1 MAAEGATRM
10 DPFDRLVDIMAR
22 LRAPEGCPW
31 DREQDHQSLKPYLLE
46 EAYELLEAVDH
57 GDSGTVCA
65 ELGDVLLQVVFHAQV
80 AAEAGSFDIGD
91 VCDRI
96 SEKLIHRHPHV
107 FGTVEVRDS
116 DEVVDNWEVLKR
128 AEAET
133 GPRESALDGV
143 PAGLPALQRAQKLQR
158 KAARVGFD
166 WPDIQGP
173 LDKVT
178 EELGELEAERE
189 AGVPEK
195 LAWEIGDLLF
205 AVVNVAR
212 FLHVD
217 AEDALRMACRRFD
230 SRFRQVEQQAAGSGR
245 SLSQMTLPEMDALW
259 DAAKRGE

>member
-1 MAAEGATRM
+1 VTAENAARM
-10 DPFDRLVDIMAR
+10 DSFDQLVDIMAR
-22 LRAPEGCPW
+22 LRAPDGCPW
-31 DREQDHQSLKPYLLE
+31 DREQDHQSLKPFLLE

-57 GDSGTVCA
+57 GDPGKVCA

-80 AAEAGSFDIGD
+80 AAEAGDFDIRD
-91 VCDRI
+91 VCRRI
-96 SEKLIHRHPHV
+96 SQKLTYRHPHV

-116 DEVVDNWEVLKR
+116 DEVVENWEVLKQ
-128 AEAET
+128 AETET

-173 LDKVT
+173 LDKVS
-178 EELGELEAERE
+178 EELGELEAER
-189 AGVPEK
+189 ADGVPEK
-195 LAWEIGDLLF
+195 LAWEVGDLLF

-230 SRFRQVEQQAAGSGR
+230 SRFRQVEQQAAGAGR
-245 SLSQMTLPEMDALW
+245 SLGDMTLAEMDELW
-259 DAAKRGE
+259 EAAKRGE

>member
-1 MAAEGATRM
+1 M

-57 GDSGTVCA
+57 GDPGKVCA

-96 SEKLIHRHPHV
+96 SEKLIYRHPHV

-116 DEVVDNWEVLKR
+116 DEVVDNWEALKR

-143 PAGLPALQRAQKLQR
+143 PAGLPALQCAQKLQR

-189 AGVPEK
+189 AAVPER

-205 AVVNVAR
+205 AIVNVAR

-217 AEDALRMACRRFD
+217 AEDALRMACRRFGA
-230 SRFRQVEQQAAGSGR
+230 RFREVEARAAGSGR
-245 SLSQMTLPEMDALW
+245 CLSQMTLPEMDELW